1 MAEADPA
8 PLPLEQRRPLSPH
21 IQIYKLSPTM
31 IVSGAHR
38 VSGAALYVGTLL
50 LAWYLLAAASDAHS
64 FQVASGFFGSFFGQL
79 LLFGYTF
86 ALMLHAVGGVRHAIW
101 DAGYG
106 FEPGERDVLAWGS
119 LISAGVLTVLIWIA
133 VFILR

>member
-21 IQIYKLSPTM
+21 LLIYKLSPTM
-31 IVSGAHR
+31 VVSGAHR
-38 VSGAALYVGTLL
+38 VSGMVLYIGTLL
-50 LAWYLLAAASDAHS
+50 LAWFLLAAASDKGS
-64 FQVASGFFGSFFGQL
+64 FQTASAFFGSIFGQL

-101 DAGYG
+101 DSGHG
-106 FEPGERDVLAWGS
+106 FDPEMRNLLAFGS

>member
-31 IVSGAHR
+31 VVSGGHR
-38 VSGAALYVGTLL
+38 VSGLVLYIGTLL
-50 LAWYLLAAASDAHS
+50 LAWYLLAAASDKGS
-64 FQVASGFFGSFFGQL
+64 FLTASGFFGSIIGQL

-101 DAGYG
+101 DAGDLRS
-106 FEPGERDVLAWGS
+106 RDARCSGLG
-119 LISAGVLTVLIWIA
+119 IA
-133 VFILR
+133 HLRRRSHDPDLDRVFILR

>member
-31 IVSGAHR
+31 VVSGGHR
-38 VSGAALYVGTLL
+38 VSGVALYIGTLL
-50 LAWYLLAAASDAHS
+50 LAWYLIAAASDKGS
-64 FQVASGFFGSFFGQL
+64 FATASAFFGSIFGQL

-86 ALMLHAVGGVRHAIW
+86 ALMLHAVGGIRHAIW
-101 DAGYG
+101 DSGRGYG
-106 FEPGERDVLAWGS
+106 PGARDVLAFAS
-119 LISAGVLTVLIWIA
+119 LISAGLLTVLIWIA
-133 VFILR
+133 IYILR